1 MLAEL
6 RSLADRNKVLAPMIG
21 LGYYGT
27 FTPPVILR
35 NVMENPAWYTAYT
48 PYQPEISQGRLEAL
62 LNFQTMVA
70 ELTGLPTSG
79 ASLLDEGTAAAEAMA
94 LARRVGKVKNGVF
107 LIDADTLPQTI
118 AVIQTRAEPTGVEV
132 VVADLSDGIPAEIAE
147 RGVFGVLL
155 QYPGASGA
163 VRAIEPVIEQAH
175 ELGAIVTVAADL
187 LALTL
192 LTSPGALGADIA
204 VGTTQRFGVPM
215 GFGGPHAGF
224 MAVREKF
231 ARSLPGRLVG
241 VSVDADGNKAY
252 RLALQT
258 REQHIRRE
266 KATSNICTAQVLLA
280 VMAGM
285 YAVYHGPDGLRT
297 IARRTHRY
305 ATILAEGLRAAGVD
319 VVHGDFFDTLT
330 VKAPGNAA
338 EVVAEAR
345 ERGVNLRRV
354 DADHV
359 SIACDETTTRS
370 QLSAVWAAFGAD
382 ADIEALD
389 GSAADALPEG
399 LLRSDDILTH
409 PVFHQHRSETAMLRY
424 LRKLADRDY
433 ALDRGMIP
441 LGSCTMKLNATAEM
455 ESITWPEFGALHPF
469 APAEQ
474 AQGFLTLIRELEERL
489 AEVTG
494 YDAVSIQPN
503 AGSQGEFA
511 GLLAV
516 RAYHRAN
523 GDEQRTVCLIPSS
536 AHGTN
541 AASAV
546 MAGMK
551 VVVVKTADDGEVDI
565 ADLRAKIEQYRDEL
579 AVLMITY
586 PSTHGVFEE
595 HVADICGEVHDA
607 GGQVYVDGANLNA
620 LVGLAKP
627 GKFGGDVSHL
637 NLHKTFCIPHGGGGP
652 GVGPVG
658 VRAHLAPYLP
668 NHPLQPAAGPETG
681 VGPISAAPWGSA
693 GILPISW
700 AYVRLMGGEGLK
712 RATQVAVLAA
722 NYIAKRLEPH
732 FPILYNGPAGLVA
745 HECIV
750 DLRPISKATGVS
762 IDDVAK
768 RLIDY
773 GFHSPTMSFPVAGTL
788 MIEPT
793 ESEDLAELDRFC
805 DTMIAIRAEIE
816 KVASG
821 SGART
826 TTRSP
831 TPRTPPPRSAATG
844 TTATA
849 VRRPSSRP
857 VSPPRT
863 STGRRSAV
871 STVPSATATWSAP
884 ARLWRSTTTD
894 AQGLR
899 LICVGAGAGI
909 SPGRPLLRTAGSLT
923 PPSGGFHHA
932 ARRRRPVRG
941 DDLPVGQ
948 QLAGV
953 LEEQDAV
960 AQEAPALFRVVSRQA
975 GRLPVGES
983 AVGQGGWCW
992 HMDGFFRCVE
1002 SSVLRLDERF
1012 KAAPVSVGPVPVL
1025 PYGGDSAGIS
1035 RQLPYSSHD
1044 ASPARTVHR
1053 NCTVPSGGSGW
1064 PGRASPSG

>member
-1 MLAEL
+1 MTANRIPLSQLERGTPFEQRHIGPDAGARAKMLAQVGYGSLDELTAAAVPDVIKSAGSLGLPEARTEAEVLAEL
-6 RSLADRNKVLAPMIG
+6 RDLAGRNRVLAPMIG

-62 LNFQTMVA
+62 LNFQTVVA
-70 ELTGLPTSG
+70 DLTGLPTSG
-79 ASLLDEGTAAAEAMA
+79 ASLLDEGTAAAEAMS

-107 LIDADTLPQTI
+107 LVDADALPQTI
-118 AVIQTRAEPTGVEV
+118 AVIETRAEPTGVEV
-132 VVADLSDGIPAEIAE
+132 VVADLSGGIPAEVAE

-163 VRAIEPVIEQAH
+163 VRDIRPLIDAAH
-175 ELGAIVTVAADL
+175 ELGAVVTVAADL

-192 LTSPGALGADIA
+192 LTPPGELGADIA

-215 GFGGPHAGF
+215 GFGGPHAGY
-224 MAVREKF
+224 MAVRDAF

-241 VSVDADGNKAY
+241 VSVDADGDKAY

-285 YAVYHGPDGLRT
+285 YAVYHGPDGLRG

-305 ATILAEGLRAAGVD
+305 AAVLAAGLRAGGVE
-319 VVHGDFFDTLT
+319 VVHGDFFDTVT
-330 VKAPGNAA
+330 ARVPGRAA
-338 EVVAEAR
+338 EVVAAAR
-345 ERGVNLRRV
+345 EGGVNIHLA

-359 SIACDETTTRS
+359 SVACDETTGRA
-370 QLSAVWAAFGAD
+370 QLSAVWAAFGVSG
-382 ADIEALD
+382 DIDALD
-389 GSAADALPEG
+389 AETADALPEA
-399 LLRSDDILTH
+399 LLRTDAYLTH
-409 PVFHQHRSETAMLRY
+409 PVFHAHRSETAMLRY
-424 LRKLADRDY
+424 LRRLADRDY

-441 LGSCTMKLNATAEM
+441 LGSCTMKLNATTEM
-455 ESITWPEFGALHPF
+455 EPVTWPEFGQMHPF

-474 AQGFLTLIRELEERL
+474 AEGYLTLIRELEERL

-494 YDAVSIQPN
+494 YDKVSIQPN
-503 AGSQGEFA
+503 AGSQGELA

-523 GDEQRTVCLIPSS
+523 GDAQRTVCLIPSS

-551 VVVVKTADDGEVDI
+551 VVVVRTADDGEVDI

-595 HVADICGEVHDA
+595 HVADICARVHEA

-627 GKFGGDVSHL
+627 GEFGGDVSHL

-652 GVGPVG
+652 GVGPVA
-658 VRAHLAPYLP
+658 VRSHLAPYLP

-732 FPILYNGPAGLVA
+732 FPVLYTGPGGLVA
-745 HECIV
+745 HECII
-750 DLRPISKATGVS
+750 DLRPLSKETGVS
-762 IDDVAK
+762 VDDIAK

-773 GFHSPTMSFPVAGTL
+773 GFHAPTMSFPVAGTL

-793 ESEDLAELDRFC
+793 ESEDLAEIDRFC
-805 DTMIAIRAEIE
+805 DTMIAIRGEIE

-821 SGART
+821 VWPADDNPLRNAPHTAAALGGEWNHAYSREEAVFPAGV
-826 TTRSP
+826 
-831 TPRTPPPRSAATG
+831 SAADKYWPP
-844 TTATA
+844 
-849 VRRPSSRP
+849 VRRIDGAFGDRNLVCSC
-857 VSPPRT
+857 PP
-863 STGRRSAV
+863 
-871 STVPSATATWSAP
+871 
-884 ARLWRSTTTD
+884 
-894 AQGLR
+894 
-899 LICVGAGAGI
+899 
-909 SPGRPLLRTAGSLT
+909 
-923 PPSGGFHHA
+923 
-932 ARRRRPVRG
+932 
-941 DDLPVGQ
+941 
-948 QLAGV
+948 
-953 LEEQDAV
+953 LEEYDA
-960 AQEAPALFRVVSRQA
+960 
-975 GRLPVGES
+975 
-983 AVGQGGWCW
+983 
-992 HMDGFFRCVE
+992 
-1002 SSVLRLDERF
+1002 
-1012 KAAPVSVGPVPVL
+1012 
-1025 PYGGDSAGIS
+1025 
-1035 RQLPYSSHD
+1035 
-1044 ASPARTVHR
+1044 
-1053 NCTVPSGGSGW
+1053 
-1064 PGRASPSG
+1064 